1 MIRRPPRSTR
11 TDTLFPYTTLFRSGG
26 AVDGYVWDTIIAQ
39 FPAWASGAH
48 KVWQSPEYGFPPLV
62 VRKDMATPTFE
73 ALNAALLQMH
83 ERHDGQLILERLALD
98 RFVNGSDSL
107 YDGLRSL
114 TQVAGAATLESEAR
128 SASATCSRSTGDA
141 NFAPLAN
148 GTKT

>member
-1 MIRRPPRSTR
+1 MRISDWSSDVCSSDLSFFTFAHRNVVQAVAAGLA
-11 TDTLFPYTTLFRSGG
+11 DGG

-83 ERHDGQLILERLALD
+83 ERTDGQLILERLAD
-98 RFVNGSDSL
+98 RK
-107 YDGLRSL
+107 
-114 TQVAGAATLESEAR
+114 
-128 SASATCSRSTGDA
+128 STRL
-141 NFAPLAN
+141 N
-148 GTKT
+148 TSH